1 MLERESIVWWHEDE
15 LDMDTWSSDSPKSKE
30 GGVQRLKIRLKT
42 PFEEFRYDGKEKKED
57 AGGYVRLKKKRQTYQ
72 VEAISPGPK
81 KRPTIQRTVVM
92 EDSDS
97 EEENAEPSAEWRP
110 QDEKEVH
117 VVDDDSVEQMV
128 LSSEPETSVE
138 HGRDTLME
146 TCEKISRD
154 LRSTL
159 EARFHDSTVELDN
172 AEGMVSAER
181 VIEASGQ
188 TTFTLKP
195 YQLVGVNFMLLLH
208 EKGVSGSILADEMGL
223 GKTAQAISFLSTIR
237 ATKRERRPHLVVA
250 PGSLLENWERELSMW
265 CPGLRAVRYHGPNR
279 AEIREQIVAGGIRSH
294 DPPFDVMLVT
304 YTLFERDG
312 ADQRA
317 DRSFLRKW
325 EWSHLVLD
333 EAHLIKNPSSSRAKK
348 LWLVADK
355 CQRRILLTGTPLQND
370 LAELQSLLHFC
381 MPDIFDLET
390 EALEEAKA
398 DPAKEQALVAR
409 MKRLLEPFIL
419 RRIKSDV
426 AKQLTPKSYKLEKVS
441 MASKQQQLYQL
452 YVKQARSQI
461 SFCDNLGEESTAVE
475 NILQQSKRDINH
487 IFSHLRKLSNHPLLI
502 RSLFTNED
510 VQALAKLA
518 SNYQL
523 FGDQCTLKMVEEELN
538 GYSDYQIHEFAS
550 DNASIKH
557 FQKFILDPEHFI
569 SMSGKAQALAKL
581 LPELKAKGHRP
592 LIFSQWTSILD
603 IIEVVLTQ
611 LRMSFVRL
619 DGQTKVVDRQELV
632 DRYNAED
639 SDIFAFLLTTRAG
652 GVGLNLTGADTVIL
666 HDVDFNPQTDRQA
679 EDRCHRIGQSK
690 PVTVYRL
697 VCQDTVDEKIY
708 EVANRKLVL
717 DTAILG
723 ESSSSKIAG
732 EDKPSVRI
740 MAELLASAIAGG
752 S

>member
-1 MLERESIVWWHEDE
+1 
-15 LDMDTWSSDSPKSKE
+15 MDTWDSDSPKAKE
-30 GGVQRLKIRLKT
+30 GGLQGMKFRLGA
-42 PFEEFRYDGKEKKED
+42 PFERFRYEGKEGPEET
-57 AGGYVRLKKKRQTYQ
+57 GGYVRLKKKRQDFQ

-81 KRPTIQRTVVM
+81 KKPTIKRTVM
-92 EDSDS
+92 IGDSES
-97 EEENAEPSAEWRP
+97 EEEIAEPSAEWMP
-110 QDEKEVH
+110 QTEGDVH
-117 VVDDDSVEQMV
+117 AVDDDSVEHV
-128 LSSEPETSVE
+128 AISSEPETSVE
-138 HGRDTLME
+138 RGRDTLME
-146 TCEKISRD
+146 TCERISRD
-154 LRSTL
+154 LKSTL
-159 EARFHDSTVELDN
+159 ETKFQFSTVEPDS
-172 AEGMVSAER
+172 AKGMVSADA
-181 VIEASGQ
+181 VIQASGQ

-195 YQLVGVNFMLLLH
+195 YQLVGVNFMLLLN

-237 ATKRERRPHLVVA
+237 ATKREKRPHLIVA

-265 CPGLRAVRYHGPNR
+265 CPALRVVRYHGTNR
-279 AEIREQIVAGGIRSH
+279 AAIREEIVAGGISSY

-381 MPDIFDLET
+381 MPDIFDLDT
-390 EALEEAKA
+390 EALEEAKT
-398 DPAKEQALVAR
+398 DPAKEKEVVAR

-426 AKQLTPKSYKLEKVS
+426 AKQLTPKSYKLEKVT
-441 MASKQQQLYQL
+441 MATKQQQLYHL
-452 YVKQARSQI
+452 YVKQARSQM
-461 SFCDNLGEESTAVE
+461 SLGSNAEEEGKALE
-475 NILQQSKRDINH
+475 NILQQSRKDINH

-502 RSLFTNED
+502 RSLFSDED
-510 VQALAKLA
+510 VQSLAKLA

-523 FGDQCTLKMVEEELN
+523 FGDQCTLKMVEEELR
-538 GYSDYQIHEFAS
+538 GYSDFQIHEFAS
-550 DNASIKH
+550 ENANIKH
-557 FQKFILDPEHFI
+557 FQRFILDPKHFI
-569 SMSGKAQALAKL
+569 SLSGKAQALARL
-581 LPELKAKGHRP
+581 LPELKTNGHRP
-592 LIFSQWTSILD
+592 LIFSQWTSTLD
-603 IIEVVLTQ
+603 IIEVVLEQ
-611 LRMSFVRL
+611 LGMSFVRL
-619 DGQTKVVDRQELV
+619 DGQTKMVDRQDLV
-632 DRYNAED
+632 DRYNAEN
-639 SDIFAFLLTTRAG
+639 SDIFAFLLTSRAG
-652 GVGLNLTGADTVIL
+652 GVGLNLTGADSVIL

-697 VCQDTVDEKIY
+697 VCKGTVDEKIY
-708 EVANRKLVL
+708 DIANRKLVL
-717 DTAILG
+717 DAAILG
-723 ESSSSKIAG
+723 ESSSSKNAG
-732 EDKPSVRI
+732 EDKPSARI

-752 S
+752 A